1 MLHEGENIVSATKTL
16 LAPPRQ
22 IPLGVL
28 CGAGAGALWGLV
40 FLAPELVGTFTPMQ
54 LAVGRY
60 LAYGVI
66 ACVLIAP
73 RWPVLSRT
81 VTRQDWQALFW
92 LSLLGNILY
101 YILLSMAV
109 QLGGIALTSLIAGFL
124 PVIVTVVGSR
134 EADAVSLKQLVPS
147 LILCGAGM
155 LCIGSQAI
163 LVATP
168 AGSSITGLFCAFA
181 ALASWSAYV
190 VWNSRCLGRLHHIS
204 GHEWNLLTGVVTGAQ
219 AVLLVPVAWLLT
231 NIHHTAQGWERFI
244 SVSVGIAFLA
254 SICGNALWN
263 RMSRLLPLTMVGQ
276 MILFETLF
284 ALLYG
289 FLWEQRTPRPLE
301 VMAFLLVV
309 SSVLSC
315 IAAHRKA

>member
-1 MLHEGENIVSATKTL
+1 MSATKTL
-16 LAPPRQ
+16 LAPHRQ
-22 IPLGVL
+22 VPLGVL

-40 FLAPELVGTFTPMQ
+40 FLAPELVGSFTPMQ

-60 LAYGVI
+60 LAYGVF

-73 RWPVLSRT
+73 RWPVISRT
-81 VTRQDWQALFW
+81 VTRQDWLALFW
-92 LSLLGNILY
+92 LALLGNVLY

-109 QLGGIALTSLIAGFL
+109 QLGGIALTSLITGFL
-124 PVIVTVVGSR
+124 PVIVTVIGSR
-134 EADAVSLKQLVPS
+134 EAGAVSLRELVPS
-147 LILCGAGM
+147 LVLCGAGV
-155 LCIGSQAI
+155 LCIGGQAI

-168 AGSSITGLFCAFA
+168 SGSSISGLFCALA
-181 ALASWSAYV
+181 ALTSWSTYV

-204 GHEWNLLTGVVTGAQ
+204 GHEWNLLTGVMTGAQ
-219 AVLLVPVAWLLT
+219 AVLLAPMAWLLAHT
-231 NIHHTAQGWERFI
+231 HHTAQGWERFI

-289 FLWEQRTPRPLE
+289 FLWEQRAPHPLE

>member
-1 MLHEGENIVSATKTL
+1 M
-16 LAPPRQ
+16 
-22 IPLGVL
+22 
-28 CGAGAGALWGLV
+28 WGLV
-40 FLAPELVGTFTPMQ
+40 FLAPELVGSFTPMQ

-81 VTRQDWQALFW
+81 VTRQDWHALFW
-92 LSLLGNILY
+92 LALLGNVLY

-109 QLGGIALTSLIAGFL
+109 RLAGIALTSLIAGFL

-134 EADAVSLKQLVPS
+134 EAGAVSLRELVPS
-147 LILCGAGM
+147 LILCGAGV
-155 LCIGSQAI
+155 LCIGSQAS

-168 AGSSITGLFCAFA
+168 SGSSITGLFCAFA
-181 ALASWSAYV
+181 ALASWSTYV
-190 VWNSRCLGRLHHIS
+190 VWNSRCLGRLDHIS
-204 GHEWNLLTGVVTGAQ
+204 GHEWNLLTGVATGAQ
-219 AVLLVPVAWLLT
+219 AALLAPVAWLLT

-244 SVSVGIAFLA
+244 SVSVGIAFFA

-289 FLWEQRTPRPLE
+289 FLWEHRAPYPLE

-315 IAAHRKA
+315 IAAHRKT